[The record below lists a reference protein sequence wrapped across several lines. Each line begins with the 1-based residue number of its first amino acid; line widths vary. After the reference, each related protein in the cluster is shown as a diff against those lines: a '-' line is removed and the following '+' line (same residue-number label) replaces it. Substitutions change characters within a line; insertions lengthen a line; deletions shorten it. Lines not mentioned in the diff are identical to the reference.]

1 MGIFSRFEN
10 KAEDVIEGSGGR
22 GRGGIE
28 PVKLAKRACKE
39 MEHEKM
45 IGVGHE
51 YAPTLYNILVSPED
65 DAAMSGYY
73 PSLAGEIET
82 YLTGQGAQRG
92 LVFDCPPLARFIVD
106 DGLRRGKFDIIA
118 ESVSPAIIAELRHEE
133 MVRYGIEPDY
143 DNLDDFDF
151 DRSHEHPRRPAPRPE
166 AELESDFPA
175 DDGFA
180 GEPIGG
186 DFDEHPFVAPSPVA
200 TPAPEEDVFG
210 NAADEDVAAEQR
222 TVMLNE
228 PIAQQPRASRAIM
241 PRSCTTIPAG
251 SFATPARQTASLLMA
266 SPRRSRAST
275 TAISSISVPPSS
287 SSRRANLSMVDLLLL
302 AGRLLLFALRY
313 LFLFFVVKTGV
324 GLVRGQ
330 NKKAK
335 SWTLNVEK
343 GPRTLKGVRLT
354 IAGPIVIGRAPGA
367 DIVIPTD
374 YVSARH
380 ARFSLTGTSL
390 SVEDLN
396 STNGTLLNG
405 HPVTEPVACSEGD
418 IVTIG
423 NVDIKIGRQ

>member
-51 YAPTLYNILVSPED
+51 YAPTLYNILVSTED

-92 LVFDCPPLARFIVD
+92 LVFDCPPLVRFIVD

-151 DRSHEHPRRPAPRPE
+151 DRSRAHSRHQQPQPE
-166 AELESDFPA
+166 RQPQADFPA

-180 GEPIGG
+180 GES
-186 DFDEHPFVAPSPVA
+186 FDNFDDAFAAPA
-200 TPAPEEDVFG
+200 PAPEAAATSMPAPEDDVYGTAG
-210 NAADEDVAAEQR
+210 NDDASAAEQR

-228 PIAQQPRASRAIM
+228 PVTAQPQAVLYNLKTQRVYQLRDDRTVVGRDTNCDVIIGDPSVSRHHAEVLHNDSGWLI
-241 PRSCTTIPAG
+241 R
-251 SFATPARQTASLLMA
+251 
-266 SPRRSRAST
+266 
-275 TAISSISVPPSS
+275 
-287 SSRRANLSMVDLLLL
+287 D
-302 AGRLLLFALRY
+302 
-313 LFLFFVVKTGV
+313 TG
-324 GLVRGQ
+324 
-330 NKKAK
+330 
-335 SWTLNVEK
+335 
-343 GPRTLKGVRLT
+343 
-354 IAGPIVIGRAPGA
+354 
-367 DIVIPTD
+367 
-374 YVSARH
+374 
-380 ARFSLTGTSL
+380 
-390 SVEDLN
+390 
-396 STNGTLLNG
+396 STNGMIVNG
-405 HPVTEPVACSEGD
+405 VATTQSRIYDGD
-418 IVTIG
+418 IIDLGTTQLEFQEG
-423 NVDIKIGRQ
+423 

>member
-143 DNLDDFDF
+143 DNLDNFDF
-151 DRSHEHPRRPAPRPE
+151 DRSQSHSRNQQPQGA
-166 AELESDFPA
+166 DFPA

-180 GEPIGG
+180 GEPFAS
-186 DFDEHPFVAPSPVA
+186 DFDEPLFDAPAPMPSG
-200 TPAPEEDVFG
+200 TPAPGPDAFANDAVD
-210 NAADEDVAAEQR
+210 NATDDAVSDAAPADQR
-222 TVMLNE
+222 TVILNE
-228 PIAQQPRASRAIM
+228 PMPQQPQAVLYNLKTQRVYQLRDDRTVVGRDTNCDVIIGDPSVSRHHAEVLHNDSGWLI
-241 PRSCTTIPAG
+241 R
-251 SFATPARQTASLLMA
+251 
-266 SPRRSRAST
+266 
-275 TAISSISVPPSS
+275 
-287 SSRRANLSMVDLLLL
+287 D
-302 AGRLLLFALRY
+302 
-313 LFLFFVVKTGV
+313 TG
-324 GLVRGQ
+324 
-330 NKKAK
+330 
-335 SWTLNVEK
+335 
-343 GPRTLKGVRLT
+343 
-354 IAGPIVIGRAPGA
+354 
-367 DIVIPTD
+367 
-374 YVSARH
+374 
-380 ARFSLTGTSL
+380 
-390 SVEDLN
+390 
-396 STNGTLLNG
+396 STNGMIVNG
-405 HPVTEPVACSEGD
+405 IATTQSRIYDGD
-418 IVTIG
+418 IIDLGATQLEFQEG
-423 NVDIKIGRQ
+423 

>member
-151 DRSHEHPRRPAPRPE
+151 DRAHEHSRSQAPRPE
-166 AELESDFPA
+166 REPEPDFPA
-175 DDGFA
+175 EDGFA
-180 GEPIGG
+180 GEPAGD
-186 DFDEHPFVAPSPVA
+186 DFDDPAFAAPMPAA
-200 TPAPEEDVFG
+200 TSMPAPEENMFG
-210 NAADEDVAAEQR
+210 DTADGDAAGQR

-228 PIAQQPRASRAIM
+228 P
-241 PRSCTTIPAG
+241 
-251 SFATPARQTASLLMA
+251 
-266 SPRRSRAST
+266 
-275 TAISSISVPPSS
+275 
-287 SSRRANLSMVDLLLL
+287 
-302 AGRLLLFALRY
+302 
-313 LFLFFVVKTGV
+313 
-324 GLVRGQ
+324 
-330 NKKAK
+330 
-335 SWTLNVEK
+335 
-343 GPRTLKGVRLT
+343 
-354 IAGPIVIGRAPGA
+354 
-367 DIVIPTD
+367 VIPEPQAVLYNLKTQRVYQLRD
-374 YVSARH
+374 DRTVVGRDTNCDVIIGDPSVSRH
-380 ARFSLTGTSL
+380 HAEVLHNDSGWLIRDTG
-390 SVEDLN
+390 
-396 STNGTLLNG
+396 STNGIIVNG
-405 HPVTEPVACSEGD
+405 IATTQSRIYDGD
-418 IVTIG
+418 IIDLGTTQLEFQEG
-423 NVDIKIGRQ
+423 

>member
-143 DNLDDFDF
+143 DNLDNFDF
-151 DRSHEHPRRPAPRPE
+151 DRSQSHSRNQQPQGA
-166 AELESDFPA
+166 DFPA

-180 GEPIGG
+180 GEPFAS
-186 DFDEHPFVAPSPVA
+186 DFDEPLFDAPAPMPSG
-200 TPAPEEDVFG
+200 TPAPGPDAFANDAVD
-210 NAADEDVAAEQR
+210 NAADDAVSDAAPADQR
-222 TVMLNE
+222 TVILNE
-228 PIAQQPRASRAIM
+228 PVAQQPQAV
-241 PRSCTTIPAG
+241 
-251 SFATPARQTASLLMA
+251 LY
-266 SPRRSRAST
+266 
-275 TAISSISVPPSS
+275 
-287 SSRRANLSMVDLLLL
+287 NLKTQRVYQLRDDRTVV
-302 AGRLLLFALRY
+302 GRD
-313 LFLFFVVKTGV
+313 T
-324 GLVRGQ
+324 
-330 NKKAK
+330 NCD
-335 SWTLNVEK
+335 
-343 GPRTLKGVRLT
+343 
-354 IAGPIVIGRAPGA
+354 VIIG
-367 DIVIPTD
+367 D
-374 YVSARH
+374 
-380 ARFSLTGTSL
+380 L
-390 SVEDLN
+390 SVSRHHAEVLHNDSGWLIRDTG
-396 STNGTLLNG
+396 STNGMIVNG
-405 HPVTEPVACSEGD
+405 IATTQSRIYDGD
-418 IVTIG
+418 IIDLGTTQLEFQEG
-423 NVDIKIGRQ
+423 

>member
-151 DRSHEHPRRPAPRPE
+151 DRAHEHSRSQAPRPE
-166 AELESDFPA
+166 REPEPDFPA
-175 DDGFA
+175 EDGFA
-180 GEPIGG
+180 GEPAGD
-186 DFDEHPFVAPSPVA
+186 DFDDPAFAAPMPAA
-200 TPAPEEDVFG
+200 TSMPAPEENMFG
-210 NAADEDVAAEQR
+210 DTADGDAAGQR

-228 PIAQQPRASRAIM
+228 P
-241 PRSCTTIPAG
+241 
-251 SFATPARQTASLLMA
+251 
-266 SPRRSRAST
+266 
-275 TAISSISVPPSS
+275 
-287 SSRRANLSMVDLLLL
+287 
-302 AGRLLLFALRY
+302 
-313 LFLFFVVKTGV
+313 
-324 GLVRGQ
+324 
-330 NKKAK
+330 
-335 SWTLNVEK
+335 
-343 GPRTLKGVRLT
+343 
-354 IAGPIVIGRAPGA
+354 
-367 DIVIPTD
+367 VIPEPQAVLYNLKTQRVYQLRD
-374 YVSARH
+374 DRTVVGRDTNCDVILGDPSVSRH
-380 ARFSLTGTSL
+380 HAEVLHNDSGWLIRDTG
-390 SVEDLN
+390 
-396 STNGTLLNG
+396 STNGIIVNG
-405 HPVTEPVACSEGD
+405 VATTQSRIYDGD
-418 IVTIG
+418 IIDLGTTQLEFQEG
-423 NVDIKIGRQ
+423 

>member
-51 YAPTLYNILVSPED
+51 YAPTLYNILISPED

-151 DRSHEHPRRPAPRPE
+151 ERSQAHPPRPRPHSEPDFPDDGGFTDEQPMDDFGDPAFGMPEQAAAPAPVPGPE
-166 AELESDFPA
+166 DEGLPVDDAPA
-175 DDGFA
+175 D
-180 GEPIGG
+180 
-186 DFDEHPFVAPSPVA
+186 
-200 TPAPEEDVFG
+200 
-210 NAADEDVAAEQR
+210 QR
-222 TVMLNE
+222 TIILDE
-228 PIAQQPRASRAIM
+228 PMAQQPQAV
-241 PRSCTTIPAG
+241 
-251 SFATPARQTASLLMA
+251 LY
-266 SPRRSRAST
+266 
-275 TAISSISVPPSS
+275 
-287 SSRRANLSMVDLLLL
+287 NLKTQRVYQ
-302 AGRLLLFALRY
+302 LRDD
-313 LFLFFVVKTGV
+313 
-324 GLVRGQ
+324 
-330 NKKAK
+330 
-335 SWTLNVEK
+335 
-343 GPRTLKGVRLT
+343 RT
-354 IAGPIVIGRAPGA
+354 VIGR
-367 DIVIPTD
+367 DTNCDVIIGDPS
-374 YVSARH
+374 VSRH
-380 ARFSLTGTSL
+380 HAEILHNESGWLIRDTG
-390 SVEDLN
+390 
-396 STNGTLLNG
+396 STNGIIVNG
-405 HPVTEPVACSEGD
+405 VATTQSRIYDGD
-418 IVTIG
+418 IIDLGTTQLELQEG
-423 NVDIKIGRQ
+423 

>member
-92 LVFDCPPLARFIVD
+92 LVFDCPPLVRFIVD
-106 DGLRRGKFDIIA
+106 DGLRRGKFDVIA

-151 DRSHEHPRRPAPRPE
+151 DRSHPHSRGNQQPAPQP
-166 AELESDFPA
+166 APMPQSDFPA
-175 DDGFA
+175 GNAFESDSVEVDFA
-180 GEPIGG
+180 GEP
-186 DFDEHPFVAPSPVA
+186 EAQ
-200 TPAPEEDVFG
+200 PAPDQPAPVEEEV
-210 NAADEDVAAEQR
+210 AAAEQR

-228 PIAQQPRASRAIM
+228 PVAQQPQGAL
-241 PRSCTTIPAG
+241 
-251 SFATPARQTASLLMA
+251 F
-266 SPRRSRAST
+266 
-275 TAISSISVPPSS
+275 
-287 SSRRANLSMVDLLLL
+287 DLKTQ
-302 AGRLLLFALRY
+302 RLYHLRDD
-313 LFLFFVVKTGV
+313 
-324 GLVRGQ
+324 
-330 NKKAK
+330 
-335 SWTLNVEK
+335 
-343 GPRTLKGVRLT
+343 RT
-354 IAGPIVIGRAPGA
+354 VIGRETSCDVILA
-367 DIVIPTD
+367 DPS
-374 YVSARH
+374 VSRRH
-380 ARFSLTGTSL
+380 AEILHNEAGWLIRDTG
-390 SVEDLN
+390 
-396 STNGTLLNG
+396 STNGMIVNG
-405 HPVTEPVACSEGD
+405 VATAQSRIYDGD
-418 IVTIG
+418 IIDLGTTQLEFQEG
-423 NVDIKIGRQ
+423 

>member
-51 YAPTLYNILVSPED
+51 YAPTLYNILVSSEE

-92 LVFDCPPLARFIVD
+92 LVFDCPPLVRFIVD

-151 DRSHEHPRRPAPRPE
+151 DRSRAHSRNQQPE
-166 AELESDFPA
+166 PQPHADFPA

-180 GEPIGG
+180 GEPFA
-186 DFDEHPFVAPSPVA
+186 DNFNDPAFAA
-200 TPAPEEDVFG
+200 PAPASAPEPIDGPLPSSAEDAFATADDA
-210 NAADEDVAAEQR
+210 NAAADQR

-228 PIAQQPRASRAIM
+228 PMVQQPQAVLYNLKTQRVYQLRDDRTVVGRDTNCDVIIGDPSVSRHHAEVLHNESGWLI
-241 PRSCTTIPAG
+241 R
-251 SFATPARQTASLLMA
+251 
-266 SPRRSRAST
+266 
-275 TAISSISVPPSS
+275 
-287 SSRRANLSMVDLLLL
+287 D
-302 AGRLLLFALRY
+302 
-313 LFLFFVVKTGV
+313 TG
-324 GLVRGQ
+324 
-330 NKKAK
+330 
-335 SWTLNVEK
+335 
-343 GPRTLKGVRLT
+343 
-354 IAGPIVIGRAPGA
+354 
-367 DIVIPTD
+367 
-374 YVSARH
+374 
-380 ARFSLTGTSL
+380 
-390 SVEDLN
+390 
-396 STNGTLLNG
+396 STNGMVVNG
-405 HPVTEPVACSEGD
+405 IATTQSRIYDGD
-418 IVTIG
+418 IIDLGTTQLEFQEG
-423 NVDIKIGRQ
+423 

>member
-151 DRSHEHPRRPAPRPE
+151 ERSQAHPPRPRPHSEPDFPDDGGFTDEQPMDDFDDLAFGMPEQAAAPAPVPGPE
-166 AELESDFPA
+166 DEGLPVDDAPA
-175 DDGFA
+175 D
-180 GEPIGG
+180 
-186 DFDEHPFVAPSPVA
+186 
-200 TPAPEEDVFG
+200 
-210 NAADEDVAAEQR
+210 QR
-222 TVMLNE
+222 TIILDE
-228 PIAQQPRASRAIM
+228 PMAQQPQAV
-241 PRSCTTIPAG
+241 
-251 SFATPARQTASLLMA
+251 LY
-266 SPRRSRAST
+266 
-275 TAISSISVPPSS
+275 
-287 SSRRANLSMVDLLLL
+287 NLKTQRVYQ
-302 AGRLLLFALRY
+302 LRDD
-313 LFLFFVVKTGV
+313 
-324 GLVRGQ
+324 
-330 NKKAK
+330 
-335 SWTLNVEK
+335 
-343 GPRTLKGVRLT
+343 RT
-354 IAGPIVIGRAPGA
+354 VIGR
-367 DIVIPTD
+367 DTNCDVIIGDPS
-374 YVSARH
+374 VSRH
-380 ARFSLTGTSL
+380 HAEILHNESGWLIRDTG
-390 SVEDLN
+390 
-396 STNGTLLNG
+396 STNGIIVNG
-405 HPVTEPVACSEGD
+405 VATTQSRIYDGD
-418 IVTIG
+418 IIDLGTTQLELQEG
-423 NVDIKIGRQ
+423 

>member
-151 DRSHEHPRRPAPRPE
+151 ERSQAHPPRPRPHSE
-166 AELESDFPA
+166 PDFP
-175 DDGFA
+175 DDGGFTD
-180 GEPIGG
+180 EQPMDDFG
-186 DFDEHPFVAPSPVA
+186 DPAFGMPEQAAAPTPVPGPEDEGLPVDDAP
-200 TPAPEEDVFG
+200 
-210 NAADEDVAAEQR
+210 ADQR
-222 TVMLNE
+222 TIILDE
-228 PIAQQPRASRAIM
+228 PMAQQPQAV
-241 PRSCTTIPAG
+241 
-251 SFATPARQTASLLMA
+251 LY
-266 SPRRSRAST
+266 
-275 TAISSISVPPSS
+275 
-287 SSRRANLSMVDLLLL
+287 NLKTQRVYQ
-302 AGRLLLFALRY
+302 LRDD
-313 LFLFFVVKTGV
+313 
-324 GLVRGQ
+324 
-330 NKKAK
+330 
-335 SWTLNVEK
+335 
-343 GPRTLKGVRLT
+343 RT
-354 IAGPIVIGRAPGA
+354 VIGR
-367 DIVIPTD
+367 DTNCDVIIGDPS
-374 YVSARH
+374 VSRH
-380 ARFSLTGTSL
+380 HAEILHNESGWLIRDTG
-390 SVEDLN
+390 
-396 STNGTLLNG
+396 STNGIIVNG
-405 HPVTEPVACSEGD
+405 VATTQSRIYDGD
-418 IVTIG
+418 IIDLGTTQLELQEG
-423 NVDIKIGRQ
+423 

>member
-143 DNLDDFDF
+143 DNLDNFDF
-151 DRSHEHPRRPAPRPE
+151 DRSQSHSRNQQPQGA
-166 AELESDFPA
+166 DFPA

-180 GEPIGG
+180 GEPFAS
-186 DFDEHPFVAPSPVA
+186 DFDEPLFDAPAPMPSG
-200 TPAPEEDVFG
+200 TPALGPDAFANDAVD
-210 NAADEDVAAEQR
+210 NATDDAVSDAAPADQR
-222 TVMLNE
+222 TVILNE
-228 PIAQQPRASRAIM
+228 PMPQQPQAVLYNLKTQRVYQLRDDRTVVGRDTNCDVIIGDPSVSRHHAEVLHNDSGWLI
-241 PRSCTTIPAG
+241 R
-251 SFATPARQTASLLMA
+251 
-266 SPRRSRAST
+266 
-275 TAISSISVPPSS
+275 
-287 SSRRANLSMVDLLLL
+287 D
-302 AGRLLLFALRY
+302 
-313 LFLFFVVKTGV
+313 TG
-324 GLVRGQ
+324 
-330 NKKAK
+330 
-335 SWTLNVEK
+335 
-343 GPRTLKGVRLT
+343 
-354 IAGPIVIGRAPGA
+354 
-367 DIVIPTD
+367 
-374 YVSARH
+374 
-380 ARFSLTGTSL
+380 
-390 SVEDLN
+390 
-396 STNGTLLNG
+396 STNGMIVNG
-405 HPVTEPVACSEGD
+405 IATTQSRIYDGD
-418 IVTIG
+418 IIDLGTTQLEFQEG
-423 NVDIKIGRQ
+423 

>member
-118 ESVSPAIIAELRHEE
+118 EGVSPAIIAELRHEE

-143 DNLDDFDF
+143 DNLDNFDF
-151 DRSHEHPRRPAPRPE
+151 DRSQSHSRNQQPQGA
-166 AELESDFPA
+166 DFQV

-180 GEPIGG
+180 GEPFAS
-186 DFDEHPFVAPSPVA
+186 DFDEPLFDAPAPMPSG
-200 TPAPEEDVFG
+200 TPAPGPDVFANDAVD
-210 NAADEDVAAEQR
+210 NATDDAVSDAAPADQR
-222 TVMLNE
+222 TVILNE
-228 PIAQQPRASRAIM
+228 PMPQQPQAVLYNLKTQRVYQLRDDRTVVGRDTNCDVIIGDPSVSRHHAEVLHNDSGWLI
-241 PRSCTTIPAG
+241 R
-251 SFATPARQTASLLMA
+251 
-266 SPRRSRAST
+266 
-275 TAISSISVPPSS
+275 
-287 SSRRANLSMVDLLLL
+287 D
-302 AGRLLLFALRY
+302 
-313 LFLFFVVKTGV
+313 TG
-324 GLVRGQ
+324 
-330 NKKAK
+330 
-335 SWTLNVEK
+335 
-343 GPRTLKGVRLT
+343 
-354 IAGPIVIGRAPGA
+354 
-367 DIVIPTD
+367 
-374 YVSARH
+374 
-380 ARFSLTGTSL
+380 
-390 SVEDLN
+390 
-396 STNGTLLNG
+396 STNGMIVNG
-405 HPVTEPVACSEGD
+405 IATTQSRIYDGD
-418 IVTIG
+418 IIDLGTTQLEFQEG
-423 NVDIKIGRQ
+423 

>member
-92 LVFDCPPLARFIVD
+92 LVFDCPPLVRFIVD

-143 DNLDDFDF
+143 DNLDNFDF
-151 DRSHEHPRRPAPRPE
+151 DRSQSHSRNQQPQGA
-166 AELESDFPA
+166 DFPA

-180 GEPIGG
+180 GEPFAS
-186 DFDEHPFVAPSPVA
+186 DFDEPLFDAPAPMPSG
-200 TPAPEEDVFG
+200 TPAPGPDAFANDIVD
-210 NAADEDVAAEQR
+210 NTTDDAVSDAAPADQR
-222 TVMLNE
+222 TVILNE
-228 PIAQQPRASRAIM
+228 PMPQQPQAVLYNLKTQRVYQLRDDRTVVGRDTNCDVIIGDPSVSRHHAEVLHNDSGWLI
-241 PRSCTTIPAG
+241 R
-251 SFATPARQTASLLMA
+251 
-266 SPRRSRAST
+266 
-275 TAISSISVPPSS
+275 
-287 SSRRANLSMVDLLLL
+287 D
-302 AGRLLLFALRY
+302 
-313 LFLFFVVKTGV
+313 TG
-324 GLVRGQ
+324 
-330 NKKAK
+330 
-335 SWTLNVEK
+335 
-343 GPRTLKGVRLT
+343 
-354 IAGPIVIGRAPGA
+354 
-367 DIVIPTD
+367 
-374 YVSARH
+374 
-380 ARFSLTGTSL
+380 
-390 SVEDLN
+390 
-396 STNGTLLNG
+396 STNGMIVNG
-405 HPVTEPVACSEGD
+405 IATTQSRIYDGD
-418 IVTIG
+418 IIDLGTTQLEFQEG
-423 NVDIKIGRQ
+423 

>member
-51 YAPTLYNILVSPED
+51 CAPTLYNILVSPED

-143 DNLDDFDF
+143 DNLDNFDF
-151 DRSHEHPRRPAPRPE
+151 DRSQSHSRNQQPQGA
-166 AELESDFPA
+166 DFQV

-180 GEPIGG
+180 GEPFAS
-186 DFDEHPFVAPSPVA
+186 DFDEPLFDA
-200 TPAPEEDVFG
+200 PAP
-210 NAADEDVAAEQR
+210 
-222 TVMLNE
+222 
-228 PIAQQPRASRAIM
+228 M
-241 PRSCTTIPAG
+241 PSG
-251 SFATPARQTASLLMA
+251 TP
-266 SPRRSRAST
+266 
-275 TAISSISVPPSS
+275 
-287 SSRRANLSMVDLLLL
+287 
-302 AGRLLLFALRY
+302 
-313 LFLFFVVKTGV
+313 
-324 GLVRGQ
+324 
-330 NKKAK
+330 
-335 SWTLNVEK
+335 
-343 GPRTLKGVRLT
+343 GPW
-354 IAGPIVIGRAPGA
+354 P
-367 DIVIPTD
+367 
-374 YVSARH
+374 
-380 ARFSLTGTSL
+380 
-390 SVEDLN
+390 
-396 STNGTLLNG
+396 
-405 HPVTEPVACSEGD
+405 
-418 IVTIG
+418 
-423 NVDIKIGRQ
+423 

>member
-151 DRSHEHPRRPAPRPE
+151 DRAHEHSRRPAPRAE
-166 AELESDFPA
+166 ADFEPDFPA

-180 GEPIGG
+180 GEPVAD
-186 DFDEHPFVAPSPVA
+186 DFDAPAPA
-200 TPAPEEDVFG
+200 AAPMPAPEEDAFDD
-210 NAADEDVAAEQR
+210 AASEDAAEQR

-228 PIAQQPRASRAIM
+228 PMAQQPQAVLYNLKTQRVYQLRDDRTVVGRDTNCDIIIGDPSVSRHHAEVLHNDSGWLI
-241 PRSCTTIPAG
+241 R
-251 SFATPARQTASLLMA
+251 
-266 SPRRSRAST
+266 
-275 TAISSISVPPSS
+275 
-287 SSRRANLSMVDLLLL
+287 D
-302 AGRLLLFALRY
+302 
-313 LFLFFVVKTGV
+313 TG
-324 GLVRGQ
+324 
-330 NKKAK
+330 
-335 SWTLNVEK
+335 
-343 GPRTLKGVRLT
+343 
-354 IAGPIVIGRAPGA
+354 
-367 DIVIPTD
+367 
-374 YVSARH
+374 
-380 ARFSLTGTSL
+380 
-390 SVEDLN
+390 
-396 STNGTLLNG
+396 STNGIIVNG
-405 HPVTEPVACSEGD
+405 VATTQSRIYDGD
-418 IVTIG
+418 IIDLGTTQLEFQEG
-423 NVDIKIGRQ
+423 

>member
-210 NAADEDVAAEQR
+210 NAADEDVAAERR

-228 PIAQQPRASRAIM
+228 PVAQQPQAVLYNLKTQRVYQLRDDRTVVGRDTNCDIIIGDPSVSRHHAEVLHNDSGWLI
-241 PRSCTTIPAG
+241 R
-251 SFATPARQTASLLMA
+251 
-266 SPRRSRAST
+266 
-275 TAISSISVPPSS
+275 
-287 SSRRANLSMVDLLLL
+287 D
-302 AGRLLLFALRY
+302 
-313 LFLFFVVKTGV
+313 TG
-324 GLVRGQ
+324 
-330 NKKAK
+330 
-335 SWTLNVEK
+335 
-343 GPRTLKGVRLT
+343 
-354 IAGPIVIGRAPGA
+354 
-367 DIVIPTD
+367 
-374 YVSARH
+374 
-380 ARFSLTGTSL
+380 
-390 SVEDLN
+390 
-396 STNGTLLNG
+396 STNGIIVNG
-405 HPVTEPVACSEGD
+405 VATTQSRIYDGD
-418 IVTIG
+418 IIDLGTTQLEFQEG
-423 NVDIKIGRQ
+423 

>member
-92 LVFDCPPLARFIVD
+92 LVFGCPPLARFIVD

-151 DRSHEHPRRPAPRPE
+151 DRAHEHSRSQAPRPE
-166 AELESDFPA
+166 REPEPDFPA
-175 DDGFA
+175 EDGFA
-180 GEPIGG
+180 GEPAGD
-186 DFDEHPFVAPSPVA
+186 DFDDPAFAAPMPAA
-200 TPAPEEDVFG
+200 TSMPAPEENMFG
-210 NAADEDVAAEQR
+210 DTADGDAAGQR

-228 PIAQQPRASRAIM
+228 P
-241 PRSCTTIPAG
+241 
-251 SFATPARQTASLLMA
+251 
-266 SPRRSRAST
+266 
-275 TAISSISVPPSS
+275 
-287 SSRRANLSMVDLLLL
+287 
-302 AGRLLLFALRY
+302 
-313 LFLFFVVKTGV
+313 
-324 GLVRGQ
+324 
-330 NKKAK
+330 
-335 SWTLNVEK
+335 
-343 GPRTLKGVRLT
+343 
-354 IAGPIVIGRAPGA
+354 
-367 DIVIPTD
+367 VIPEPQAVLYNLKTQRVYQLRD
-374 YVSARH
+374 DRTVVGRDTNCDVIIGDPSVSRH
-380 ARFSLTGTSL
+380 HAEVLHNDSGWLIRDTG
-390 SVEDLN
+390 
-396 STNGTLLNG
+396 STNGIIVNG
-405 HPVTEPVACSEGD
+405 VATTQSRIYDGD
-418 IVTIG
+418 IIDLGTTQLEFQEG
-423 NVDIKIGRQ
+423 

>member
-143 DNLDDFDF
+143 DNLDNFDF
-151 DRSHEHPRRPAPRPE
+151 DRSQSHSRNQQPQGA
-166 AELESDFPA
+166 DFPA

-180 GEPIGG
+180 GEPFAN
-186 DFDEHPFVAPSPVA
+186 DFDEPLFDAPAPMPSG
-200 TPAPEEDVFG
+200 TPAPGPDAFANDVVD
-210 NAADEDVAAEQR
+210 NTTDDAVSDAAPADQR
-222 TVMLNE
+222 TVILNE
-228 PIAQQPRASRAIM
+228 PMPQQPQAVLYNLKTQRVYQLRDDRTVVGRDTNCDVIIGDPSVSRHHAEVLHNDSGWLI
-241 PRSCTTIPAG
+241 R
-251 SFATPARQTASLLMA
+251 
-266 SPRRSRAST
+266 
-275 TAISSISVPPSS
+275 
-287 SSRRANLSMVDLLLL
+287 D
-302 AGRLLLFALRY
+302 
-313 LFLFFVVKTGV
+313 TG
-324 GLVRGQ
+324 
-330 NKKAK
+330 
-335 SWTLNVEK
+335 
-343 GPRTLKGVRLT
+343 
-354 IAGPIVIGRAPGA
+354 
-367 DIVIPTD
+367 
-374 YVSARH
+374 
-380 ARFSLTGTSL
+380 
-390 SVEDLN
+390 
-396 STNGTLLNG
+396 STNGMIVNG
-405 HPVTEPVACSEGD
+405 IATTQSRIYDGD
-418 IVTIG
+418 IIDLGTTQLEFQEG
-423 NVDIKIGRQ
+423 

>member
-118 ESVSPAIIAELRHEE
+118 ESVNPAIIAELRHEE

-143 DNLDDFDF
+143 DNLDNFDF
-151 DRSHEHPRRPAPRPE
+151 DRSQSHSRNQQPQGA
-166 AELESDFPA
+166 DFPA

-180 GEPIGG
+180 GEPFAS
-186 DFDEHPFVAPSPVA
+186 DFDEPLFDAPAPMPSG
-200 TPAPEEDVFG
+200 TPAPGPDAFANDVVD
-210 NAADEDVAAEQR
+210 NTTDDAVSDAAPADQR
-222 TVMLNE
+222 TVILNE
-228 PIAQQPRASRAIM
+228 PMPQQPQAVLYNLKTQRVYQLRDDRTVVGRDTNCDVIIGDPSVSRHHAEVLHNDSGWLI
-241 PRSCTTIPAG
+241 R
-251 SFATPARQTASLLMA
+251 
-266 SPRRSRAST
+266 
-275 TAISSISVPPSS
+275 
-287 SSRRANLSMVDLLLL
+287 D
-302 AGRLLLFALRY
+302 
-313 LFLFFVVKTGV
+313 TG
-324 GLVRGQ
+324 
-330 NKKAK
+330 
-335 SWTLNVEK
+335 
-343 GPRTLKGVRLT
+343 
-354 IAGPIVIGRAPGA
+354 
-367 DIVIPTD
+367 
-374 YVSARH
+374 
-380 ARFSLTGTSL
+380 
-390 SVEDLN
+390 
-396 STNGTLLNG
+396 STNGMIVNG
-405 HPVTEPVACSEGD
+405 IATTQSRIYDGD
-418 IVTIG
+418 IIDLGTTQLEFQEG
-423 NVDIKIGRQ
+423 

>member
-151 DRSHEHPRRPAPRPE
+151 DRAHEHSRSQAPRPE
-166 AELESDFPA
+166 REPEPDFPA
-175 DDGFA
+175 EDGFA
-180 GEPIGG
+180 GEPAGD
-186 DFDEHPFVAPSPVA
+186 DFDDPAFAAPMPAA
-200 TPAPEEDVFG
+200 TSMPAPEENMFG
-210 NAADEDVAAEQR
+210 DTADGDAAGQR

-228 PIAQQPRASRAIM
+228 P
-241 PRSCTTIPAG
+241 
-251 SFATPARQTASLLMA
+251 
-266 SPRRSRAST
+266 
-275 TAISSISVPPSS
+275 
-287 SSRRANLSMVDLLLL
+287 
-302 AGRLLLFALRY
+302 
-313 LFLFFVVKTGV
+313 
-324 GLVRGQ
+324 
-330 NKKAK
+330 
-335 SWTLNVEK
+335 
-343 GPRTLKGVRLT
+343 
-354 IAGPIVIGRAPGA
+354 
-367 DIVIPTD
+367 VIPEPQAVLYNLKTQRVYQLRD
-374 YVSARH
+374 DRTVVGRDTNCDVIIGDPSVSRH
-380 ARFSLTGTSL
+380 HAEVLHNDSGWLIRDTG
-390 SVEDLN
+390 
-396 STNGTLLNG
+396 STNGIIVNG
-405 HPVTEPVACSEGD
+405 VATTQSRIYDGD
-418 IVTIG
+418 IIDLGTTQLEFQEG
-423 NVDIKIGRQ
+423 

>member
-143 DNLDDFDF
+143 DNLDNFDF
-151 DRSHEHPRRPAPRPE
+151 DRSQSHSRNQQPQGA
-166 AELESDFPA
+166 DFPA

-180 GEPIGG
+180 GEPFAS
-186 DFDEHPFVAPSPVA
+186 DFDEPLFDAPAPMPSG
-200 TPAPEEDVFG
+200 TPAPGPDAFANDVVD
-210 NAADEDVAAEQR
+210 NTTDDAVSDAAPADQR
-222 TVMLNE
+222 TVILNE
-228 PIAQQPRASRAIM
+228 PMPQQPQAVLYNLKTQRVYQLRDDRTVVGRDTNCDVIIGDPSVSRHHAEVLHNDSGWLI
-241 PRSCTTIPAG
+241 R
-251 SFATPARQTASLLMA
+251 
-266 SPRRSRAST
+266 
-275 TAISSISVPPSS
+275 
-287 SSRRANLSMVDLLLL
+287 D
-302 AGRLLLFALRY
+302 
-313 LFLFFVVKTGV
+313 TG
-324 GLVRGQ
+324 
-330 NKKAK
+330 
-335 SWTLNVEK
+335 
-343 GPRTLKGVRLT
+343 
-354 IAGPIVIGRAPGA
+354 
-367 DIVIPTD
+367 
-374 YVSARH
+374 
-380 ARFSLTGTSL
+380 
-390 SVEDLN
+390 
-396 STNGTLLNG
+396 STNGMIVNG
-405 HPVTEPVACSEGD
+405 IATTQSRIYDGD
-418 IVTIG
+418 IIDLGTTQLEFQEG
-423 NVDIKIGRQ
+423 

>member
-143 DNLDDFDF
+143 DNLDNFDF
-151 DRSHEHPRRPAPRPE
+151 DRSQSHSRNQQPQGA
-166 AELESDFPA
+166 DFPA

-180 GEPIGG
+180 GEPFAS
-186 DFDEHPFVAPSPVA
+186 DFDEPLFDAPAPMPSG
-200 TPAPEEDVFG
+200 TPAPGPDAFANNVVD
-210 NAADEDVAAEQR
+210 NTTDDAVSDAVPADQR
-222 TVMLNE
+222 TVILNE
-228 PIAQQPRASRAIM
+228 PMPQQPQAVLYNLKTQRVYQLRDDRTVVGRDTNCDVIIGDPSVSRHHAEVLHNDSGWLI
-241 PRSCTTIPAG
+241 R
-251 SFATPARQTASLLMA
+251 
-266 SPRRSRAST
+266 
-275 TAISSISVPPSS
+275 
-287 SSRRANLSMVDLLLL
+287 D
-302 AGRLLLFALRY
+302 
-313 LFLFFVVKTGV
+313 TG
-324 GLVRGQ
+324 
-330 NKKAK
+330 
-335 SWTLNVEK
+335 
-343 GPRTLKGVRLT
+343 
-354 IAGPIVIGRAPGA
+354 
-367 DIVIPTD
+367 
-374 YVSARH
+374 
-380 ARFSLTGTSL
+380 
-390 SVEDLN
+390 
-396 STNGTLLNG
+396 STNGMIVNG
-405 HPVTEPVACSEGD
+405 IATTQSRIYDGD
-418 IVTIG
+418 IIDLGTTQLEFQEG
-423 NVDIKIGRQ
+423 

>member
-151 DRSHEHPRRPAPRPE
+151 ERSQAHPPRPRPHSEPDFPDDGGFTDEQPMDAFDDPAFGMPEQAAAPAPIPGPE
-166 AELESDFPA
+166 DEGLPVDDAPA
-175 DDGFA
+175 D
-180 GEPIGG
+180 
-186 DFDEHPFVAPSPVA
+186 
-200 TPAPEEDVFG
+200 
-210 NAADEDVAAEQR
+210 QR
-222 TVMLNE
+222 TIILDE
-228 PIAQQPRASRAIM
+228 PMAQQPQAV
-241 PRSCTTIPAG
+241 
-251 SFATPARQTASLLMA
+251 LY
-266 SPRRSRAST
+266 
-275 TAISSISVPPSS
+275 
-287 SSRRANLSMVDLLLL
+287 NLKTQRVYQ
-302 AGRLLLFALRY
+302 LRDD
-313 LFLFFVVKTGV
+313 
-324 GLVRGQ
+324 
-330 NKKAK
+330 
-335 SWTLNVEK
+335 
-343 GPRTLKGVRLT
+343 RT
-354 IAGPIVIGRAPGA
+354 VIGR
-367 DIVIPTD
+367 DTNCDVIIGDPS
-374 YVSARH
+374 VSRH
-380 ARFSLTGTSL
+380 HAEILHNESGWLIRDTG
-390 SVEDLN
+390 
-396 STNGTLLNG
+396 STNGIIVNG
-405 HPVTEPVACSEGD
+405 VATTQSRIYDGD
-418 IVTIG
+418 IIDLGTTQLELQEG
-423 NVDIKIGRQ
+423 

>member
-151 DRSHEHPRRPAPRPE
+151 DRSHDHSRRQAPRAEREPE
-166 AELESDFPA
+166 PDFPA

-180 GEPIGG
+180 GEPTNG
-186 DFDEHPFVAPSPVA
+186 DFDDPAFAAPAPA
-200 TPAPEEDVFG
+200 AAPMPAPEEDAFDDTVS
-210 NAADEDVAAEQR
+210 EDAAEQR

-228 PIAQQPRASRAIM
+228 PVAPEPQAVLYNLKTQRVYQLRDDRTVVGRDTNCDIIIGDPSVSRHHAEVLHNDSGWLI
-241 PRSCTTIPAG
+241 R
-251 SFATPARQTASLLMA
+251 
-266 SPRRSRAST
+266 
-275 TAISSISVPPSS
+275 
-287 SSRRANLSMVDLLLL
+287 D
-302 AGRLLLFALRY
+302 
-313 LFLFFVVKTGV
+313 TG
-324 GLVRGQ
+324 
-330 NKKAK
+330 
-335 SWTLNVEK
+335 
-343 GPRTLKGVRLT
+343 
-354 IAGPIVIGRAPGA
+354 
-367 DIVIPTD
+367 
-374 YVSARH
+374 
-380 ARFSLTGTSL
+380 
-390 SVEDLN
+390 
-396 STNGTLLNG
+396 STNGIIVNG
-405 HPVTEPVACSEGD
+405 VATTQSRIYDGD
-418 IVTIG
+418 IIDLGTTQLEFQEG
-423 NVDIKIGRQ
+423 

>member
-151 DRSHEHPRRPAPRPE
+151 ERSQAHPPRPRPHSEPDFPDDGGFTDEQPMDDFGDPAFGMPEQAAAPAPVPGPE
-166 AELESDFPA
+166 DESLPVDDAPA
-175 DDGFA
+175 D
-180 GEPIGG
+180 
-186 DFDEHPFVAPSPVA
+186 
-200 TPAPEEDVFG
+200 
-210 NAADEDVAAEQR
+210 QR
-222 TVMLNE
+222 TIILDE
-228 PIAQQPRASRAIM
+228 PMAQQPQAV
-241 PRSCTTIPAG
+241 
-251 SFATPARQTASLLMA
+251 LY
-266 SPRRSRAST
+266 
-275 TAISSISVPPSS
+275 
-287 SSRRANLSMVDLLLL
+287 NLKTQRVYQ
-302 AGRLLLFALRY
+302 LRDD
-313 LFLFFVVKTGV
+313 
-324 GLVRGQ
+324 
-330 NKKAK
+330 
-335 SWTLNVEK
+335 
-343 GPRTLKGVRLT
+343 RT
-354 IAGPIVIGRAPGA
+354 VIGR
-367 DIVIPTD
+367 DTNCDVIIGDPS
-374 YVSARH
+374 VSRH
-380 ARFSLTGTSL
+380 HAEILHNESGWLIRDTG
-390 SVEDLN
+390 
-396 STNGTLLNG
+396 STNGIIVNG
-405 HPVTEPVACSEGD
+405 VATTQSRIYDGD
-418 IVTIG
+418 IIDLGTTQLELQEG
-423 NVDIKIGRQ
+423 

>member
-151 DRSHEHPRRPAPRPE
+151 DRAHEHSRSQAPRPE
-166 AELESDFPA
+166 REPEPDFPA
-175 DDGFA
+175 EDGFA
-180 GEPIGG
+180 GEPAGD
-186 DFDEHPFVAPSPVA
+186 DFDDPAFAAPMPAA
-200 TPAPEEDVFG
+200 TSMPAPEENMFG
-210 NAADEDVAAEQR
+210 DTADGDAAGQR

-228 PIAQQPRASRAIM
+228 P
-241 PRSCTTIPAG
+241 
-251 SFATPARQTASLLMA
+251 
-266 SPRRSRAST
+266 
-275 TAISSISVPPSS
+275 
-287 SSRRANLSMVDLLLL
+287 
-302 AGRLLLFALRY
+302 
-313 LFLFFVVKTGV
+313 
-324 GLVRGQ
+324 
-330 NKKAK
+330 
-335 SWTLNVEK
+335 
-343 GPRTLKGVRLT
+343 
-354 IAGPIVIGRAPGA
+354 
-367 DIVIPTD
+367 VIPEPQAVLYNLKTQRVYQLRED
-374 YVSARH
+374 RTVVGRDTNCDVIIGDPSVSRH
-380 ARFSLTGTSL
+380 HAEVLHNDSGWLIRDTG
-390 SVEDLN
+390 
-396 STNGTLLNG
+396 STNGIIVNG
-405 HPVTEPVACSEGD
+405 VATTQSRIYDGD
-418 IVTIG
+418 IIDLGTTQLEFQEG
-423 NVDIKIGRQ
+423 